1 MRELFSRFVAP
12 IIDKVLGIRCT
23 SYGYQYSEIVGSLA
37 SVYFC
42 GGDCVE
48 DVTSHL
54 MPHLSLHPTLRTC
67 SSDTI
72 LRAISELAVGNT
84 TYTSDTGRSYDFN
97 TATMLNSLLVNVLLN
112 TGQLMA
118 GESYDLDF
126 DHQFIETEKYD
137 AKMTYKKFTGYSPG
151 VAVIGDLIV
160 GIENRDGNANVRFH
174 QQDTLERIYSNL
186 ESENIHIKRSRM
198 DCGSCSREIVE
209 TVEKH
214 SELFYI
220 RANRCGSL
228 YDSLLA
234 LRGWQRE
241 EINGIG
247 NVHTNHV
254 GHDIIGKFCLTH
266 GDLSILVTFHR
277 HPIAVDGIVTVVLG
291 NAIKVL
297 RFLIVT
303 HDDGIFELIC
313 LQFKSVIFHDTD
325 ACSIHLFGN
334 LPKARCRH
342 TASSP
347 LGTTGATHHDN
358 AAVTRLVSGEITHKS
373 GVVQLPANTR
383 FMISITLYL
392 VVILRRTSLSRNTN
406 HTACK
411 LTFGCASDD
420 HTFQHGLNL
429 INGLWRSDVL
439 TQHNGVIFLYSLLA
453 SADFGNELRFHHATT
468 ISNGIIKHQELHRGD
483 VHLIAN

>member
-1 MRELFSRFVAP
+1 VREFFSRYVGSV
-12 IIDKVLGIRCT
+12 IDEVLGLRCT
-23 SYGYQYSEIVGSLA
+23 SYGYQYSEIAGSLS

-42 GGDCVE
+42 VGDCVE

-72 LRAISELAVGNT
+72 LRGISELASVNT
-84 TYTSDTGRSYDFN
+84 TYTSDTGKSYDFN
-97 TATMLNSLLVNVLLN
+97 TATKLNSLLVKVLKN

-186 ESENIHIKRSRM
+186 ESEDIHIKRSRM

-241 EINGIG
+241 EINGIEYELNSIITEKWEG
-247 NVHTNHV
+247 KAYRLVIQRERRMDGEQDLWEGEYTYRCILTNDYTSTNREIV
-254 GHDIIGKFCLTH
+254 EFYNLRGGKERIF
-266 GDLSILVTFHR
+266 
-277 HPIAVDGIVTVVLG
+277 
-291 NAIKVL
+291 
-297 RFLIVT
+297 
-303 HDDGIFELIC
+303 DDMNNG
-313 LQFKSVIFHDTD
+313 
-325 ACSIHLFGN
+325 FGWAR
-334 LPKARCRH
+334 LPKSFMAENTVFLMLTAIIRNFYKFLMGRLDTKAFGLKKTSRIKAFVFKFISVPAKWIRTARH
-342 TASSP
+342 YELNIYT
-347 LGTTGATHHDN
+347 DN
-358 AAVTRLVSGEITHKS
+358 QSYLNPFAITD
-373 GVVQLPANTR
+373 G
-383 FMISITLYL
+383 
-392 VVILRRTSLSRNTN
+392 
-406 HTACK
+406 
-411 LTFGCASDD
+411 
-420 HTFQHGLNL
+420 
-429 INGLWRSDVL
+429 
-439 TQHNGVIFLYSLLA
+439 
-453 SADFGNELRFHHATT
+453 
-468 ISNGIIKHQELHRGD
+468 
-483 VHLIAN
+483 